1 MITIKE
7 PVGRLIVLAHNQKNM
22 IAQSHIEQSVE
33 DLIDIITI
41 RLLTK
46 SVAAVSES
54 VLEKIFDLRFEVIEW
69 LDAEKATISDFQSV
83 INQAIVHNLGL
94 NEPFELTKMVV
105 IVLNSYDKILTS
117 VIEKVGLEPFN
128 QMIQNEKPSYKAIE
142 LISRHPSPPIQY
154 LKKWVDASLKIEFGL
169 IVADLVLTKQIL
181 FESHRINELIVFLKD
196 TMVQYGAYSIF
207 TNFWEP
213 DENDTSKMTHLM
225 EILAATIELEHKMGY
240 KTTQN
245 QLFNLIHR

>member
-1 MITIKE
+1 MITLKE

-22 IAQSHIEQSVE
+22 IAQSHMEQSVE

-46 SVAAVSES
+46 TVAAVSES
-54 VLEKIFDLRFEVIEW
+54 VLERIFDLRFEVIEW
-69 LDAEKATISDFQSV
+69 LAAENTTISDFQSV

-94 NEPFELTKMVV
+94 SEHTELSKMLVL
-105 IVLNSYDKILTS
+105 VLNSYDKIITS
-117 VIEKVGLEPFN
+117 VIEKVGVEPFN
-128 QMIQNEKPSYKAIE
+128 TMIQSEKPSYKAIE
-142 LISRHPSPPIQY
+142 LISLHPSPQIQY

-181 FESHRINELIVFLKD
+181 FESHRIQELILFLKE
-196 TMVQYGAYSIF
+196 TIVQYGAYSIF

-213 DENDTSKMTHLM
+213 DEHDTTKMTHLM
-225 EILAATIELEHKMGY
+225 EILAATIELEHKIGY
-240 KTTQN
+240 KTTKN
-245 QLFNLIHR
+245 QFFNLIHR